1 MFGDYFHYAE
11 ACHQKKRMN
20 TDCEHC
26 QDMCSQW
33 HFTSRNAQILH
44 VLQLLQHY
52 LHIKVGKWRNQRHCL
67 KCPALNS
74 SFCSPLQKSKRQME
88 KTACRHTNIVLVLTA
103 ATCCQTLSLMH
114 FQPSDMCDTM
124 PALQSCSSS
133 YCSIPGAFKVM
144 GFCFIFVTTHADRST
159 RNVSGLSDQFW
170 GFLFSSLLL
179 PML

>member
-26 QDMCSQW
+26 QNMCSQW

-67 KCPALNS
+67 KSPALNS